1 MENKINR
8 KPKWLQKKIN
18 PNLDKE
24 LLDLFKKQ
32 NINTVCTE
40 AMCPNITECFSKK
53 QATFLIMGNNCT
65 RQCTFCAVTKDT
77 PIPLDKNE
85 PHNISKTVKLLGLK
99 HVVITSPTR
108 DDLSD
113 GGAEYFYQTV
123 NSIKKLNN
131 DTTVE
136 LLIPD
141 MKGDIKALEKIASS
155 KAAIIGHNIE
165 TVPRLYRIR
174 KGANYQRSLK
184 VIEHLKELNTPKLL
198 KSGLMLGL
206 GEKDSEVIDV
216 MKDLIDSGC
225 RLLSIGQYLAPT
237 LEHEKVVEF
246 VKPEKFEYFK
256 EQAYKLG
263 FDHIESSPYTR
274 SSYMAHEYLNSY
286 KG

>member
-1 MENKINR
+1 MENMITR

-18 PNLDKE
+18 PKQNKE
-24 LLDLFKKQ
+24 LLELFKKQ
-32 NINTVCTE
+32 NINTVCQE
-40 AMCPNITECFSKK
+40 AMCPNISECFTNK

-65 RQCTFCAVTKDT
+65 RQCTFCAVTKNN
-77 PIPLDKNE
+77 PSPLDKNE

-108 DDLSD
+108 DDLID
-113 GGAEYFYQTV
+113 GGAEHFYQTV
-123 NSIKKLNN
+123 NSIKKLNP
-131 DTTVE
+131 DTIVE
-136 LLIPD
+136 ILIPD

-155 KAAIIGHNIE
+155 KASIIAHNIE

-184 VIEHLKELNTPKLL
+184 VIEQLKKLNSSKLL

-206 GEKDSEVIDV
+206 GEKEGEVIDV
-216 MKDLIDSGC
+216 MEELFNSGC
-225 RLLSIGQYLAPT
+225 KLLSIGQYLAPT
-237 LEHEKVVEF
+237 LSHEKVVEF

-274 SSYMAHEYLNSY
+274 SSYMAHEYLKS
-286 KG
+286 